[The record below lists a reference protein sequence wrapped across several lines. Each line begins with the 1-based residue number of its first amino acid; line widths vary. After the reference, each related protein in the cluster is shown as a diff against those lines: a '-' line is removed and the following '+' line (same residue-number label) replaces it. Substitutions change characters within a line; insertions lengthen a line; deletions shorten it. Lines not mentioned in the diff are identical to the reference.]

1 MKITVVGLG
10 VIGGSFVKALKGK
23 GYEVYGIDT
32 NQQTLDMAKEEG
44 CIIEGYLD
52 GKDII
57 SETDL
62 TIICLYPSLVLDFIK
77 NNQFKPGSIVT
88 DAVGIKSYFLREA
101 LSIIPDDVEYISI
114 HPMAGREKKGYQY
127 ASKQVFENANF
138 IIVYHHDNK
147 KSTIDFVQEFSK
159 QLGFRSVKIMSPEA
173 HDEIISFTSQ
183 LPHCLAVAL
192 MNSDDQ
198 KYETGKYIGD
208 SFRDL
213 TRIANINEDLW
224 DELFM
229 NNKQYLLASIERFE
243 EQLDILKNAIRDN
256 DDETLKAAFR
266 KSTKRREHL

>member
-1 MKITVVGLG
+1 
-10 VIGGSFVKALKGK
+10 
-23 GYEVYGIDT
+23 
-32 NQQTLDMAKEEG
+32 
-44 CIIEGYLD
+44 
-52 GKDII
+52 
-57 SETDL
+57 
-62 TIICLYPSLVLDFIK
+62 
-77 NNQFKPGSIVT
+77 
-88 DAVGIKSYFLREA
+88 
-101 LSIIPDDVEYISI
+101 
-114 HPMAGREKKGYQY
+114 MAGREKKGYQY

-138 IIVYHHDNK
+138 IIVYHDDNK

-183 LPHCLAVAL
+183 LPHCLAVSL

-243 EQLDILKNAIRDN
+243 EQLDILKYRVRDN
-256 DDETLKAAFR
+256 DDETLKSLHLENLQ
-266 KSTKRREHL
+266 KEENICREYSFLL

>member
-57 SETDL
+57 PETDL

-138 IIVYHHDNK
+138 IIVYQDDNK

-183 LPHCLAVAL
+183 LPHCLAVSL

-256 DDETLKAAFR
+256 DDESLKAAFR

>member
-57 SETDL
+57 PETDL

-101 LSIIPDDVEYISI
+101 LSIIPEDVEYISI

-138 IIVYHHDNK
+138 IIVYHDDNT

-183 LPHCLAVAL
+183 LPHCLAVSL

-256 DDETLKAAFR
+256 DDESLKAAFR